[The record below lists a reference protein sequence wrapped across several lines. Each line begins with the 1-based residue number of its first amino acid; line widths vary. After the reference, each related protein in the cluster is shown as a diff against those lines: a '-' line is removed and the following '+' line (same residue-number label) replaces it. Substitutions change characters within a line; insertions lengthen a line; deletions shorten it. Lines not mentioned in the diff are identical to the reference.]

1 MRPFLVA
8 VSHWDAYANQA
19 ANRARILPE
28 VHVIG
33 GQCNRAKLETKSQT
47 LALTLYHRVAKGDA
61 DVAIKAVIAC
71 KGQFRLRIYLA
82 KACGR
87 ERANGQ
93 LVFEQLVLCAQHH
106 GGA

>member
-8 VSHWDAYANQA
+8 VSHWNAYANHT

-33 GQCNRAKLETKSQT
+33 GQCNWAKLETKSQA

-61 DVAIKAVIAC
+61 DMAVKAVIAC
-71 KGQFRLRIYLA
+71 KCQFGLRVYLA
-82 KACGR
+82 QARGGEC
-87 ERANGQ
+87 ANRQ
-93 LVFEQLVLCAQHH
+93 LVVEQLVLCAQYHC
-106 GGA
+106 GA

>member
-1 MRPFLVA
+1 MA
-8 VSHWDAYANQA
+8 VSHWNAYANHA
-19 ANRARILPE
+19 ANRARILSE

-33 GQCNRAKLETKSQT
+33 GQCNRAKLETKSQA
-47 LALTLYHRVAKGDA
+47 LALALYHRVAKGDA
-61 DVAIKAVIAC
+61 DVAVKAVIAC
-71 KGQFRLRIYLA
+71 KGQFGLRIYLA
-82 KACGR
+82 KACGG